1 MHTHFFIFFFHMMFR
16 SSQETPSVILVAQLP
31 GVSLPESF
39 HTTHA
44 IQIHNAPN
52 PVFKTGQ
59 LPLYIWNSK
68 TIFPCSNMKLLMSSP
83 RAVNIIK
90 KKKHWKLWSHMV
102 WLGSAAGGGTTA
114 ELLEAPAC
122 YRSAPARP
130 RSPGLESLPW
140 MPIFPS
146 WNNACLWPVGFVQY
160 LIKWNGPK

>member
-1 MHTHFFIFFFHMMFR
+1 MMFR

-90 KKKHWKLWSHMV
+90 KKKTLEVVVTHGLTGLCCW
-102 WLGSAAGGGTTA
+102 GGTTA

-140 MPIFPS
+140 MPFFPS